1 MGEKAMASD
10 VLLTT
15 ADVAQ
20 ILRLSVKTV
29 GDMIRSGDLPAMRI
43 GGVWRVRRESLE
55 EWMRKQEQARS
66 TKQGSA
72 RLETR
77 VRVNPTAFS

>member
-1 MGEKAMASD
+1 METKLLVSE
-10 VLLTT
+10 LLTT

-20 ILRLSVKTV
+20 ILRLSKKTV
-29 GDMIRSGDLPAMRI
+29 SEMMRNGNSLAMRI